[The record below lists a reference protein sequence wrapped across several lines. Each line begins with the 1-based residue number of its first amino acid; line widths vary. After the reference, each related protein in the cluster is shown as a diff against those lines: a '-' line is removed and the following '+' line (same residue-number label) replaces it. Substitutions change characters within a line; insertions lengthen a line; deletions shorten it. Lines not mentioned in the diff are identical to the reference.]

1 MNEKRPRPGEA
12 GTGAYQAGIESRCR
26 QHCEQ
31 CTTTPGGLQEK
42 ILMLL
47 RVGEA
52 NALTLRDL
60 TNVTE
65 ADGRRVREAI
75 RRLRLDG
82 VPVVS
87 GDAGYWISGSPGETR
102 RFVRQMRSRAR
113 EILRVAR
120 AVSP

>member
-1 MNEKRPRPGEA
+1 MNEKKASPRRGSREGHFQRGRGESPVRV
-12 GTGAYQAGIESRCR
+12 GHS
-26 QHCEQ
+26 
-31 CTTTPGGLQEK
+31 TTTPANLQER
-42 ILMLL
+42 ILKLL

-60 TNVTE
+60 TNVAE

-102 RFVRQMRSRAR
+102 RFVRQMRHRAAQ
-113 EILRVAR
+113 ILEVAR